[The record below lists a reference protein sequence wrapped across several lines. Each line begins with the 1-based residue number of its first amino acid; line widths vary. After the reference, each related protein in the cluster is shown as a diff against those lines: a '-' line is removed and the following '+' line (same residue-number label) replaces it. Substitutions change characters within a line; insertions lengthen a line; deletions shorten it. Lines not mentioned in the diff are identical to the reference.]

1 MIRTCTLGQ
10 KNFEVCG
17 LWELGKIFIAGTTC
31 SKVKYM
37 TPKNNLTETNIFFHL
52 VKYSFCRMNNGKT
65 AVVEANRLRKL
76 EKTNGKLS
84 ISLVYLEYLNHMLQ
98 FY

>member
-1 MIRTCTLGQ
+1 MAYHS
-10 KNFEVCG
+10 
-17 LWELGKIFIAGTTC
+17 WERFLLQEQHVVMLILDGISFTEKFR
-31 SKVKYM
+31 VEYM
-37 TPKNNLTETNIFFHL
+37 TPKNNLTEINIFFHL